1 MAAQPVGKRRALAI
15 DLGGTQV
22 RAALV
27 DEAGAVLARAEEKTN
42 ADGGP
47 DAVIVQMHRL
57 AQSVSDGEV
66 CGVGVSSPGPLDTI
80 AGLALGIPTLKGFDG
95 FAFHASLEDAFRL
108 PVTLEND
115 GIAAAI
121 GEWRHGVG
129 RGRANVVYVT
139 VSTGIGGG
147 VIAGNRVLRG
157 KRGMAGHIGHMSF
170 MAGGRRCFCGN
181 RGCFEAYASGS
192 ALAARAAEAIAAGRS
207 SVLAHSRPITSHAVF
222 AAAATGDSLAQ
233 EMVADEARMLGQ
245 GFASLLHLFN
255 PDVLVMGGGV
265 SRQFGVLEKGIVAS
279 LNDCAMPAFRNT
291 PIVPAALGQD
301 SGLLGAA
308 HLAFEAAAAL

>member
-1 MAAQPVGKRRALAI
+1 MAAQPVEKRRALAI

-27 DEAGAVLARAEEKTN
+27 DAAGEVLARAEEKTE

-47 DAVIVQMHRL
+47 DVVIGRMLRL
-57 AQSVSDGEV
+57 AQKVSDGEV
-66 CGVGVSSPGPLDTI
+66 CGLGVSSPGPLDNI

-95 FAFHASLEDAFRL
+95 FAFRASLEDAFRL

-121 GEWRHGVG
+121 GEWRHGAG
-129 RGRANVVYVT
+129 RGCADVVYVT

-147 VIAGNRVLRG
+147 VIANNRVLRG
-157 KRGMAGHIGHMSF
+157 KRGMAGHIGHLSF

-192 ALAARAAEAIAAGRS
+192 ALAARAAEAIAAGRAS
-207 SVLAHSRPITSHAVF
+207 ASAHSRPITTQDVF
-222 AAAATGDSLAQ
+222 ATTAKG
-233 EMVADEARMLGQ
+233 EI
-245 GFASLLHLFN
+245 
-255 PDVLVMGGGV
+255 
-265 SRQFGVLEKGIVAS
+265 LEKIPEDEVLTVFLATTPNPTSGFLLYVPRRDVIFLDMSVEDAAKLIIS
-279 LNDCAMPAFRNT
+279 AGLVYPPAPRQ
-291 PIVPAALGQD
+291 PEPPAEPG
-301 SGLLGAA
+301 
-308 HLAFEAAAAL
+308 